1 MSGTLHK
8 SVNLKSRRSPKKMRS
23 VGSTRKALRFNSND
37 KLERVNTMHKTLH
50 KRTNRSKYAIRSLG
64 STRKTLR
71 FSKSRTKNNKS
82 RKRPNL
88 GPPRR
93 VLIMKN
99 NKKSRR
105 IKGSPR
111 RVLIMK
117 NNKKSRRIKGSPRRV
132 KKTVRRVKTPW
143 RKYGGKSIR
152 RKRRGGNHSGLFW

>member
-37 KLERVNTMHKTLH
+37 KLKRVNTMHKTLH

-111 RVLIMK
+111 RV
-117 NNKKSRRIKGSPRRV
+117 

-152 RKRRGGNHSGLFW
+152 RKRHGGNHSGLFW